1 MSVAP
6 PEDGPVQVKKQE
18 GIWNTRAACLKFTLC
33 CSMLGLNRTHLQ
45 PLPQPNVALQGC
57 TLARVASTV
66 SSSEAFWRSLG
77 RAHFTPEGGAHRL
90 ASLCVCVL
98 HSLHSTV
105 KDTQGKA
112 QHGPIVDRP
121 STWLLLTLL
130 QLQCI
135 FLCPPFDASHV
146 QLQSR
151 LGNSSL

>member
-1 MSVAP
+1 MQHA
-6 PEDGPVQVKKQE
+6 K
-18 GIWNTRAACLKFTLC
+18 IHTLLFHAWVEPDTSPASSTAKRC
-33 CSMLGLNRTHLQ
+33 AS
-45 PLPQPNVALQGC
+45 GC